1 MEDKKAEIRQEV
13 WRRLTS
19 PPGVIPPFPGQGR
32 AAERLRALPE
42 YREATT
48 VMVPPDKAQQQVR
61 VNALMDGKRLIAA
74 SPGLRQGFFLLS
86 RDFLPPKDW
95 ARACRSSGISRFG
108 RPLSLEELHRV
119 DLMATGAVA
128 VGLNG
133 GRVGKGSGYFDLEYM
148 ILRELGAVDETT
160 PVVVLVDDLQVFD
173 QVPMEDKDVA
183 VDVIIT
189 PTRTI
194 RIKQRP
200 RRPEGIPWEGLPEKV
215 IRRVK
220 PLWELFKRGAPYDN
234 AKRRR

>member
-1 MEDKKAEIRQEV
+1 MEDKKAAIRQEV
-13 WRRLTS
+13 WRRLAS
-19 PPGVIPPFPGQGR
+19 SPGVIPPFPGQGR

-42 YREATT
+42 YKEATT

-86 RDFLPPKDW
+86 RDFLRPKDW

-108 RPLSLEELHRV
+108 RPLPLEELGRV

-128 VGLNG
+128 VGFNG
-133 GRVGKGSGYFDLEYM
+133 GRVGKGSGFFDLEYM
-148 ILRELGAVDETT
+148 ILRELGAVKEST
-160 PVVVLVDDLQVFD
+160 PVVALVDDLQVFD
-173 QVPMEDKDVA
+173 EVPMEDKDVA

-189 PTRTI
+189 PTKTI
-194 RIKQRP
+194 RIRERP
-200 RRPEGIPWEGLPEKV
+200 RRPEGISWERLPERV

-220 PLWELFKRGAPYDN
+220 PLWELFRKGSHL
-234 AKRRR
+234 